1 MEKLISGHGKRR
13 VKRSFEES
21 ESKGHTAVPLE
32 KNTSI
37 EHIVKKAKDKESQ
50 DVKGMEDL
58 RVLARQKYL
67 TVREQQKLDLLLKEL
82 EFLEEDIKKHGWNN
96 LSRSEQDNIL
106 MKREVVEIIRER
118 EIAGRDERFTLGD
131 DYFDDK
137 GRMDL
142 EKKRQLLNK
151 KDGYDGEKKTRQQL
165 WEEKQLKQSVQND
178 SVDEIKVEGSEDY
191 EFVFDTDALIDFT
204 EGDDGLPEQD
214 ADYKNALSKQLTQEQ
229 NRIDSVQET
238 RKSLP
243 VYHYREQLLDAIRSN
258 QVLIVV
264 GETGSGKTTQLPQY
278 LVEDGYTQKGKLQ
291 IACTQPRR
299 VAATSV
305 ATRVADEMNVV
316 LGKEVGYSIR
326 FEDRTARGITF
337 LKYMTDGMLLREFLT
352 DPELSNYS
360 CIMIDEAHERTLAT
374 DVLLG
379 LLKDILPHRKDLKLL
394 ISSATMNATKFSQF
408 FYDAPIFNVPGR
420 RYPVDIHYTLQPEAN
435 YMQAA
440 ITTIFQIHTTQQL
453 PGDILVFL
461 TGQEEIEATMEKLED
476 IVHKLGSKLPP
487 LLITPI
493 YANLPQDQQSKI
505 FQKTPSGCR
514 KVVLATNIAET
525 SLTIDGIKYVI
536 DPGFVKENS
545 YVPSTGMSQLST
557 VPCSKASVDQR
568 AGRAG
573 RVGPGKCFRLF
584 TKWSYY
590 NELSPLPKP
599 EILRTNLSHTVLL
612 LLSLGVTDLLNFPL
626 LDKPSIPS
634 LMKSLENLYVLG
646 ALNSKGTITKL
657 GRMMCEFPCE
667 PEFAKVLH
675 TAATHEKCQGV
686 LEQATTIVSML
697 HETASI
703 FVNSRRSGDKASS
716 NSTVGTIRSDHML
729 YLEIYNNWVDSNY
742 SRSWCIDHKVQY
754 KTMCRVKNVR
764 DQLLRC
770 CDKLGLVLMNE
781 AARTKAQ
788 TANEN
793 NESRI
798 ARCFISGFPMN
809 IAQLGTTGY
818 RTVGKQKGGI
828 LVNIHPASVVFQ
840 QDKSEMKKPTK
851 YILYQQLMLTSKEF
865 MRDCFPI
872 SRKEWLHEMVPHYFG
887 QELPN

>member
-1 MEKLISGHGKRR
+1 
-13 VKRSFEES
+13 
-21 ESKGHTAVPLE
+21 
-32 KNTSI
+32 
-37 EHIVKKAKDKESQ
+37 
-50 DVKGMEDL
+50 
-58 RVLARQKYL
+58 
-67 TVREQQKLDLLLKEL
+67 
-82 EFLEEDIKKHGWNN
+82 
-96 LSRSEQDNIL
+96 
-106 MKREVVEIIRER
+106 
-118 EIAGRDERFTLGD
+118 
-131 DYFDDK
+131 
-137 GRMDL
+137 
-142 EKKRQLLNK
+142 
-151 KDGYDGEKKTRQQL
+151 
-165 WEEKQLKQSVQND
+165 
-178 SVDEIKVEGSEDY
+178 
-191 EFVFDTDALIDFT
+191 
-204 EGDDGLPEQD
+204 
-214 ADYKNALSKQLTQEQ
+214 
-229 NRIDSVQET
+229 
-238 RKSLP
+238 
-243 VYHYREQLLDAIRSN
+243 
-258 QVLIVV
+258 
-264 GETGSGKTTQLPQY
+264 
-278 LVEDGYTQKGKLQ
+278 
-291 IACTQPRR
+291 
-299 VAATSV
+299 
-305 ATRVADEMNVV
+305 
-316 LGKEVGYSIR
+316 
-326 FEDRTARGITF
+326 
-337 LKYMTDGMLLREFLT
+337 
-352 DPELSNYS
+352 
-360 CIMIDEAHERTLAT
+360 
-374 DVLLG
+374 
-379 LLKDILPHRKDLKLL
+379 
-394 ISSATMNATKFSQF
+394 MNATKFSQF

-435 YMQAA
+435 YIQAA

-675 TAATHEKCQGV
+675 TAAAHEKCQGV

-703 FVNSRRSGDKASS
+703 FVNSRRNGDKASS

-729 YLEIYNNWVDSNY
+729 YLEIYNNWVDSNF

-770 CDKLGLVLMNE
+770 CDKL
-781 AARTKAQ
+781 AWSR
-788 TANEN
+788 ANE
-793 NESRI
+793 
-798 ARCFISGFPMN
+798 
-809 IAQLGTTGY
+809 
-818 RTVGKQKGGI
+818 
-828 LVNIHPASVVFQ
+828 
-840 QDKSEMKKPTK
+840 
-851 YILYQQLMLTSKEF
+851 
-865 MRDCFPI
+865 
-872 SRKEWLHEMVPHYFG
+872 
-887 QELPN
+887 